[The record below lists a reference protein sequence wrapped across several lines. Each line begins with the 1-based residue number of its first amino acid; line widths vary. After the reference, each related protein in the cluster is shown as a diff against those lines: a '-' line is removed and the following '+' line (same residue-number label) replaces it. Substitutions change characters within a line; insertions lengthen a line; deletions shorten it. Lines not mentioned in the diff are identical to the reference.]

1 MSLQVVWSL
10 EHAEMKRKVAIYRAP
25 LKSSSGSIFAR
36 RASVRSRRVRVF
48 TQEEL
53 IIANLKRRAVN
64 V

>member
-25 LKSSSGSIFAR
+25 LKSSGSLFTR

-48 TQEEL
+48 TQEEVVL
-53 IIANLKRRAVN
+53 FNLKRRAVN